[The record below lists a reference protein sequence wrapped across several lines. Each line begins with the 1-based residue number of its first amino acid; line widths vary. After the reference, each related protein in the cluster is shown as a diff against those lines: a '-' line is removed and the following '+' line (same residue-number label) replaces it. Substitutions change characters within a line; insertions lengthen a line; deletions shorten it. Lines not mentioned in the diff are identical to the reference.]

1 MLLTK
6 VEMIL
11 FWEIIGFLIS
21 SNGSQMA
28 LMGEEELLCFS
39 FRWFVLITAGL
50 PFTAL
55 LLCISLSLALHL
67 DESTRTHCDVV
78 NYLPS
83 ISAAVASFSPERYIW
98 RFFIALHSAPRIVEA
113 FAFK

>member
-1 MLLTK
+1 
-6 VEMIL
+6 MIL

-21 SNGSQMA
+21 SNGTQMA

>member
-1 MLLTK
+1 MR
-6 VEMIL
+6 
-11 FWEIIGFLIS
+11 FLIY

-28 LMGEEELLCFS
+28 LVGEEELLCFS
-39 FRWFVLITAGL
+39 FRWFVLVTAGL

-55 LLCISLSLALHL
+55 FLCISLALALHL
-67 DESTRTHCDVV
+67 DESTRTHCGVV

-83 ISAAVASFSPERYIW
+83 ISAAVASFSPERYVW

-113 FAFK
+113 LAFK